1 MHFLLLFFLSV
12 SGEKA
17 YRCPPSS
24 ASRASLGFYQD
35 DFPFARWQTGRDLSS
50 PLQPTNSSSSP
61 KPKLA
66 PAPREGW
73 SPAAGHYLGLESLGE
88 NALLVA
94 KQPKLTDKGADA
106 DGSSSAQTRKS
117 QFEPLDLSVRPESVM
132 SPAALVQ
139 MAGIFSN
146 GLSSS
151 ITQQLHSYFK
161 AAGELGV
168 KPTYQSDLLAQE
180 ARENKKAQHAEGGD
194 GVFEKT
200 EQQLED
206 ESDDTAKWKMLKSNI
221 EPEEVVQSSAEFQGA
236 AEKNTQAFWGRG
248 VSESPI
254 SSLENL
260 TPGQADQH
268 QHQHQAGLLSFLRS
282 QGSLSSTSANAHIAS
297 TNGGG
302 GMEKDVTS
310 GEHQYK
316 IYPTDGSHCF
326 QLPVFKASTTI

>member
-1 MHFLLLFFLSV
+1 MRLFFLSV

-24 ASRASLGFYQD
+24 AAQRAPLGFYQD
-35 DFPFARWQTGRDLSS
+35 DFPFPRWQTGRDLSS
-50 PLQPTNSSSSP
+50 PLQPTNSGSSP
-61 KPKLA
+61 KPKLT
-66 PAPREGW
+66 PASREGW

-88 NALLVA
+88 NALRLA
-94 KQPKLTDKGADA
+94 KPSDLGDDGADVS
-106 DGSSSAQTRKS
+106 GSSSAQTRKS
-117 QFEPLDLSVRPESVM
+117 QFEPLDLSIRPESVM

-151 ITQQLHSYFK
+151 ITQQLQSYSK

-168 KPTYQSDLLAQE
+168 KPTYQSDLLVQGT
-180 ARENKKAQHAEGGD
+180 RENKNPQHADGID

-200 EQQLED
+200 EQALED
-206 ESDDTAKWKMLKSNI
+206 ENDDGAKWKMLKNDI
-221 EPEEVVQSSAEFQGA
+221 EPEEAVQSGADFQGPV
-236 AEKNTQAFWGRG
+236 EKNMQAFWGRG

-260 TPGQADQH
+260 TPGQPDQH
-268 QHQHQAGLLSFLRS
+268 QHQASLLSFLRS
-282 QGSLSSTSANAHIAS
+282 QGSLNSTSANAHRAS
-297 TNGGG
+297 VNGGG

-310 GEHQYK
+310 GEHQYR
-316 IYPTDGSHCF
+316 IYPTFGSHRF
-326 QLPVFKASTTI
+326 QLPGLKVSSAI

>member
-1 MHFLLLFFLSV
+1 MLLFFLPV

-17 YRCPPSS
+17 YRCPPSG
-24 ASRASLGFYQD
+24 AAQRASLGFYQD
-35 DFPFARWQTGRDLSS
+35 DFPFARWQTSRDLSS

-66 PAPREGW
+66 PASREGW
-73 SPAAGHYLGLESLGE
+73 SPAAGHYLGPESLGE

-94 KQPKLTDKGADA
+94 KQSNLTDKGAA
-106 DGSSSAQTRKS
+106 VDGSSSAQNRKS
-117 QFEPLDLSVRPESVM
+117 QFEPLDLSIRPESVM

-161 AAGELGV
+161 AAGELSV
-168 KPTYQSDLLAQE
+168 KPTYHSDLLPQE
-180 ARENKKAQHAEGGD
+180 TTENKNAQHSDEGD
-194 GVFEKT
+194 GMFEKT

-206 ESDDTAKWKMLKSNI
+206 ENDDAAKWKMLQNDI
-221 EPEEVVQSSAEFQGA
+221 EPEEVLQSGAEFQGP
-236 AEKNTQAFWGRG
+236 AEKNVQAFWGRG
-248 VSESPI
+248 MSESPI
-254 SSLENL
+254 SSLESL
-260 TPGQADQH
+260 TPGQAD

-297 TNGGG
+297 MNGGG

-310 GEHQYK
+310 GEHQYR
-316 IYPTDGSHCF
+316 IYPTD
-326 QLPVFKASTTI
+326 

>member
-1 MHFLLLFFLSV
+1 MHFCFSFFLSV

-24 ASRASLGFYQD
+24 AAHRASLGFYQD
-35 DFPFARWQTGRDLSS
+35 DFPFARWQSSRDLSS
-50 PLQPTNSSSSP
+50 PPQPTNSSSSH
-61 KPKLA
+61 KPKRG

-73 SPAAGHYLGLESLGE
+73 SPAAGHYPGRESLAE
-88 NALLVA
+88 SALLA
-94 KQPKLTDKGADA
+94 PKQSSLKRTDA

-117 QFEPLDLSVRPESVM
+117 QFEPLDLSIRPESVM

-161 AAGELGV
+161 AAGELGL
-168 KPTYQSDLLAQE
+168 KPNYQPDLLAQE
-180 ARENKKAQHAEGGD
+180 TRENKKMQHSDRGNGA
-194 GVFEKT
+194 FEKN
-200 EQQLED
+200 ERQLED
-206 ESDDTAKWKMLKSNI
+206 ETEDAVKWKMLKKDI
-221 EPEEVVQSSAEFQGA
+221 EPEEVGQSEFQGPG
-236 AEKNTQAFWGRG
+236 EKNRQAFWGGG
-248 VSESPI
+248 VSQSPI

-268 QHQHQAGLLSFLRS
+268 QQQHQAGLLSFLRS
-282 QGSLSSTSANAHIAS
+282 QESLSSTSANAHITS
-297 TNGGG
+297 MNGGG

-310 GEHQYK
+310 GEHQYR
-316 IYPTDGSHCF
+316 IYLTDESHRF
-326 QLPVFKASTTI
+326 QLPVFKASPAI

>member
-1 MHFLLLFFLSV
+1 MHFCFSFFLSV

-24 ASRASLGFYQD
+24 AAQRAFLGFYQD
-35 DFPFARWQTGRDLSS
+35 DFPFARWQTSRDLSS

-66 PAPREGW
+66 PASREGW
-73 SPAAGHYLGLESLGE
+73 SPAAGHYGLESLGE
-88 NALLVA
+88 NALLVS
-94 KQPKLTDKGADA
+94 KQSNLTDKGVDV
-106 DGSSSAQTRKS
+106 DGSLSAQTRKS
-117 QFEPLDLSVRPESVM
+117 QFEPLDLSIRPESVM
-132 SPAALVQ
+132 SPATLVQ
-139 MAGIFSN
+139 MAGILSN

-180 ARENKKAQHAEGGD
+180 TRENKNAQHADGGD
-194 GVFEKT
+194 GVFDKT
-200 EQQLED
+200 EQRLED
-206 ESDDTAKWKMLKSNI
+206 ESDDAAKWKMLKNDI
-221 EPEEVVQSSAEFQGA
+221 EPEEAVQSGAEFQGP
-236 AEKNTQAFWGRG
+236 AEKNLQAFWGRG
-248 VSESPI
+248 VSKSPI

-260 TPGQADQH
+260 TPGQAD

-282 QGSLSSTSANAHIAS
+282 QGSLSSTSANAHM
-297 TNGGG
+297 NGGG

-310 GEHQYK
+310 GEHQ
-316 IYPTDGSHCF
+316 
-326 QLPVFKASTTI
+326 